1 MSADSGPPLEV
12 DLRER
17 QQLLEWSGRERE
29 SERSA
34 AMTSTVEDEMARE
47 VAENAIS
54 FDPGTEDAALVAA
67 AKNGDAQAFEGLVE
81 RHQSRI
87 RAIASRFTRIPE
99 DAEDIAQQSFQ
110 KAFIHLRQFEGNS
123 AFSTWLTRIAINEAL
138 MWLRRKRAS
147 REVSIAEPTTENGTT
162 LPLDSPDPSPSPE
175 DSYLQREWK
184 EILFRAMNELTPAMR
199 TAIKLRHISELSAGE
214 TAGVM
219 GVSAAAV
226 KARIFHGRR
235 KLRGML
241 KHYVKSS
248 RSRGSKA
255 LATNEEAK
263 GAPAPSA
270 CACD

>member
-1 MSADSGPPLEV
+1 
-12 DLRER
+12 
-17 QQLLEWSGRERE
+17 
-29 SERSA
+29 
-34 AMTSTVEDEMARE
+34 MTSTLEDEMDRE
-47 VAENAIS
+47 VAQNAIS

-67 AKNGDAQAFEGLVE
+67 AKNGDAQAFEALVE

-87 RAIASRFTRIPE
+87 RAIASRFTRVSE
-99 DAEDIAQQSFQ
+99 DAEDIAQKSFQ

-147 REVSIAEPTTENGTT
+147 REVSIEESTAENGTT

-184 EILFRAMNELTPAMR
+184 EILSRALNE
-199 TAIKLRHISELSAGE
+199 E

-219 GVSAAAV
+219 RVSAAAV

-235 KLRGML
+235 KLRAML

-255 LATNEEAK
+255 LATNGKAK
-263 GAPAPSA
+263 GTPVPSA
-270 CACD
+270 CACA